1 MANKQNVEENISLRA
16 GFFNKDAFRR
26 KEKLLLVLTTGV
38 AGVEYCIDKDCEEGK
53 RFLDSLTPGTEL
65 LLVRDSENTFDKWA
79 IAVYTISKQQLGF
92 IPRYKNETIARL
104 MDYGKRLVAY
114 VDEPQKEILEVELE
128 MGSRTDTEDEDLLI
142 VVYLVE

>member
-1 MANKQNVEENISLRA
+1 MADKQHVEENTSLRA

-38 AGVEYCIDKDCEEGK
+38 AGVEYCIDKDSEEGK

-104 MDYGKRLVAY
+104 MDYGKRFVAY
-114 VDEPQKEILEVELE
+114 VDEPRKNILEEELE
-128 MGSRTDTEDEDLLI
+128 MEARTDTEDEDVLI

>member
-1 MANKQNVEENISLRA
+1 MADNQYAEENISLRA

-38 AGVEYCIDKDCEEGK
+38 AGLEYCVDKDSEEGK

-65 LLVRDSENTFDKWA
+65 MLVRDSENTYDKWA
-79 IAVYTISKQQLGF
+79 IAVYAKSKQQLGF

-114 VDEPQKEILEVELE
+114 VDEPQKEIPEEELE
-128 MGSRTDTEDEDLLI
+128 KESRTDTEDEDVLI
-142 VVYLVE
+142 VVYMVE